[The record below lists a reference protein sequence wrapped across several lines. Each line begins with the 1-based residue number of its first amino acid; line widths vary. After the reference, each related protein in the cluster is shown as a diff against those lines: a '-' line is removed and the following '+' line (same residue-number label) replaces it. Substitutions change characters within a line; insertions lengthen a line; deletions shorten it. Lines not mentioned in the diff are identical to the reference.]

1 MKKIAFLLTVVLSFC
16 SFKKEP
22 ILSNFDKIEYY
33 HLVEEDNN
41 INGEITPEK
50 IIIFENNLKKN
61 GKILDGSF
69 VKLSNEKNYILE
81 FDSKKFIKKQF
92 STADISEFLKFFN
105 TDVFLDYDTKAC
117 APEYRDFLILKK
129 NDKTVGIVQIC
140 LQCQMHTIE
149 GRDQRNKKINFG
161 GCIEMSQANKIE
173 TLLKK
178 YQTQ

>member
-1 MKKIAFLLTVVLSFC
+1 MKKIALLLTVVLCFC

-33 HLVEEDNN
+33 HLVGEDNN
-41 INGEITPEK
+41 INGKITPEK
-50 IIIFENNLKKN
+50 IRIYENNLKKN
-61 GKILDGSF
+61 RKILNGSF
-69 VKLSNEKNYILE
+69 IKLSNEKNYILE
-81 FDSKKFIKKQF
+81 FNSEKFIKTQF
-92 STADISEFLKFFN
+92 STADFTEFIKLFN
-105 TDVFLDYDTKAC
+105 SDVFFDYDTKAC

-149 GRDQRNKKINFG
+149 GRNQRNKKINFG

-173 TLLKK
+173 KKKKK

>member
-1 MKKIAFLLTVVLSFC
+1 MKKIALLLTLVLCFC

-22 ILSNFDKIEYY
+22 ILSNFDTIEYY

-41 INGEITPEK
+41 INGKITLEK
-50 IIIFENNLKKN
+50 IKIFENNMQKN
-61 GKILDGSF
+61 RKILDGSI

-81 FDSKKFIKKQF
+81 FNSEKFIKTQF
-92 STADISEFLKFFN
+92 SAADFTEFVNIFN
-105 TDVFLDYDTKAC
+105 SDVFLDYDTKAC

-149 GRDQRNKKINFG
+149 GRDQKNKKINFG
-161 GCIEMSQANKIE
+161 GCIEMSQAHKIE